1 MDIEIVETTE
11 NPILRRKEISF
22 SIEEKSMPERIEVK
36 EKLAAMHNADF
47 DLVFVKKIEPSFG
60 TTRVTGIAMVYED
73 KEASQIEPRYMRI
86 RNMKKEERDEARKA
100 TAKQKTKK
108 KKTQK
113 KK

>member
-60 TTRVTGIAMVYED
+60 RTRVTGTAMVYED
-73 KEASQIEPRYMRI
+73 KEASQVEPRYMKI

-100 TAKQKTKK
+100 IKKKAKK